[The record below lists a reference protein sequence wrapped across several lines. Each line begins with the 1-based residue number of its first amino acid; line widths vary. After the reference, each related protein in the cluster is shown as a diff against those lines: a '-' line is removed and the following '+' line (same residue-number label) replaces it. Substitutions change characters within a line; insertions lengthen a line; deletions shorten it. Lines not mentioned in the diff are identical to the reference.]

1 MKAWLAGMG
10 FLVLLLG
17 GARAE
22 VIMRLPTNER
32 VVALTFDACEQH
44 RPVKLD
50 TGISNYL
57 VAHRIPF
64 TLFLSGRFVQDN
76 AEAVKALGALD
87 FVELENHSWDH
98 PNRMQKLSDDEV
110 REELLKT
117 DAEIA
122 RLTGRGTA
130 FFRFPAISYNA
141 RTLADAEELG
151 FRVVHY
157 RWEVG
162 DPDPRETADRIVR
175 ETLVGTRPG
184 DILIYHINGR
194 GWHTAEALPRL
205 IAGLQ
210 EKGYRFVLLK
220 DYLAEK
226 RSRFLNSNSIPA
238 ERKSSGRK

>member
-1 MKAWLAGMG
+1 MKNCIAGIAG
-10 FLVLLLG
+10 IAALVLTLS
-17 GARAE
+17 GAEAQ
-22 VIMRLPTNER
+22 VVTRLPTNER
-32 VVALTFDACEQH
+32 VVALTFDACEQQ

-50 TGISNYL
+50 TRISDYL

-64 TLFLSGRFVQDN
+64 TLFLSGRFVEDN
-76 AEAVKALGALD
+76 AEAVKALAAHD

-98 PNRMQKLSDDEV
+98 PNRMQRLSDDEV
-110 REELLKT
+110 RDELLKT

-122 RLTGRGTA
+122 RFTGRGTA

-141 RTLADAEELG
+141 RILADAEALG
-151 FRVVHY
+151 FVVVHY

-162 DPDPRETADRIVR
+162 DPDPHETADRIVR
-175 ETLVGTRPG
+175 ETLEGTQPG

-210 EKGYRFVLLK
+210 QQGYRFVLLK
-220 DYLAEK
+220 DYLTEK
-226 RSRFLNSNSIPA
+226 RR
-238 ERKSSGRK
+238 RDYYDTH

>member
-1 MKAWLAGMG
+1 MKAGLAGIG
-10 FLVLLLG
+10 LLVLVLC
-17 GARAE
+17 GAQAQ
-22 VIMRLPTNER
+22 VVTRLPTNER
-32 VVALTFDACEQH
+32 VVALTFDACEQQ
-44 RPVKLD
+44 RPKKLD
-50 TGISNYL
+50 TGISDYL

-64 TLFLSGRFVQDN
+64 TLFLSGRFVEDN
-76 AEAVKALGALD
+76 ADAVKALAALD

-98 PNRMQKLSDDEV
+98 PNRMQRLSDDEV
-110 REELLKT
+110 RDELLKT

-130 FFRFPAISYNA
+130 FFRFPAITYNA
-141 RTLADAEELG
+141 RTLADAEGLG
-151 FRVVHY
+151 FVVVHY

-162 DPDPRETADRIVR
+162 DPDRHETPGRIVR
-175 ETLVGTRPG
+175 ETLEGTRPG

-220 DYLAEK
+220 DYLAGK
-226 RSRFLNSNSIPA
+226 RSRDRNDTRLVRAPLGS
-238 ERKSSGRK
+238 E

>member
-1 MKAWLAGMG
+1 MKAWFAAAGL
-10 FLVLLLG
+10 LVLLET
-17 GARAE
+17 GARAD
-22 VIMRLPTNER
+22 VISRLPTNER
-32 VVALTFDACEQH
+32 VVALTFDACEQQ

-50 TGISNYL
+50 TAISDWL

-76 AEAVKALGALD
+76 AAAVKTLAALD

-98 PNRMQKLSDDEV
+98 PNRMQLLSDDAV
-110 REELLKT
+110 REEILKT

-122 RLTGRGTA
+122 ELTGRGTA

-141 RTLADAEELG
+141 RTLADAEGLG

-162 DPDPRETADRIVR
+162 DPDPHETAARIVR
-175 ETLVGTRPG
+175 ETLEGTRPG

-210 EKGYRFVLLK
+210 AKGYRFVLLK
-220 DYLAEK
+220 DYLTEN
-226 RSRFLNSNSIPA
+226 RSRLRDRSDA
-238 ERKSSGRK
+238 RSGTGSKQAN